1 MDENSIQ
8 LLREDLT
15 DEFQAL
21 AKSHTVKID
30 QLLEDFND
38 DQMLFR
44 LEAKAY
50 EEEHLA
56 TTANWASMPDEQE
69 SEPSTTN
76 TTEAQQEWSA
86 PANTNPTPDQQPVNT
101 TLPKPVQTEDTQR
114 EAAATLHSAEN
125 PPSPTLPPPPVPGMT
140 NVVTSE
146 GPPSNQPEQPHSPED
161 ILDILEED

>member
-56 TTANWASMPDEQE
+56 TTAN
-69 SEPSTTN
+69 
-76 TTEAQQEWSA
+76 
-86 PANTNPTPDQQPVNT
+86 
-101 TLPKPVQTEDTQR
+101 
-114 EAAATLHSAEN
+114 
-125 PPSPTLPPPPVPGMT
+125 
-140 NVVTSE
+140 
-146 GPPSNQPEQPHSPED
+146 
-161 ILDILEED
+161 